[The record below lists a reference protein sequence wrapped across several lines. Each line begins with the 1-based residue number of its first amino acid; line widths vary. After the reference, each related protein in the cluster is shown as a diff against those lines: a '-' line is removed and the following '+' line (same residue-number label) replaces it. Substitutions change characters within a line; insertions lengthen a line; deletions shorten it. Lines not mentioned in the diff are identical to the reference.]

1 MSEIQNAIR
10 ELSTILKEIT
20 LPAGFLESYDQL
32 ECLSHSHG
40 TETYL
45 VQHKGSK
52 NLCVAKC
59 YDRKIYKTVN
69 ENGILKSLC
78 HKGLPAFLDEYQD
91 DATVFIC
98 FLTSVTSFPEVPLP
112 IFSCAVEKTLL
123 LSAYSVSSPATAGF
137 KETAFAGQTAS
148 QTPQPSQA

>member
-52 NLCVAKC
+52 SLCVAKC
-59 YDRKIYKTVN
+59 YDRKMRCAQAVSAPKAVV
-69 ENGILKSLC
+69 L
-78 HKGLPAFLDEYQD
+78 FDDQRQEYLVIHHRH
-91 DATVFIC
+91 T
-98 FLTSVTSFPEVPLP
+98 
-112 IFSCAVEKTLL
+112 
-123 LSAYSVSSPATAGF
+123 G
-137 KETAFAGQTAS
+137 
-148 QTPQPSQA
+148 